1 MQNIFVDIS
10 VMIIVA
16 AIGAFLAKAIK
27 QPLIPAYIV
36 GGVILGPVLGL
47 ITNNNSIE
55 TLSVI
60 GIAFLLFIVGLE
72 MDFKKLKNV
81 ALVCTAGGL
90 MQMAALFGLGF
101 LIAFLFGFRSFDS
114 LYLGLIIAFS
124 STMVVIKLLAD
135 KGEIETLHGR
145 IIIGILLMEDVVAI
159 FALSSIQNL
168 GHFTFYDIAIST
180 LKGIIVLIAAW
191 VASKYILPYLFKF
204 AARSQELL
212 FLGALATCFF
222 FSLMFSY
229 LGFSIVIGAFS
240 AGIAL
245 ANTNYSIEIA
255 GKIKSLKDFFSTIFF
270 VSLGLQIVPGA
281 IKPMLP
287 ILAALIAVIII
298 VKPLLTITICSIFGY
313 KKRPSF
319 ITAISLAQTSEF
331 SLIIAMQGVLLG
343 HISNAFFSMTV
354 VLATA
359 TMLFTSYF
367 IKFDNFLYEKIG
379 PFFNFYSVFVRR
391 EETDYAADHNDV
403 ALFGYNRIGYSV
415 LKKLK
420 AIGYR
425 PIIVDYNPDIIKR
438 LKNQRI
444 SCIYGDVG
452 DSETLAKLG
461 FHSMNLVISTVPDKL
476 DNLLIIKK
484 VRDVNNKAAIF
495 ATATNVDDALD
506 LYDAGADYVIL
517 PHFLGGEHV
526 SLLIEKFSTNISS
539 IMQIKIRH
547 IEELKER
554 KMLGHEHPEHMPHP
568 K

>member
-1 MQNIFVDIS
+1 MQNIFIDIGAI
-10 VMIIVA
+10 IIVA
-16 AIGAFLAKAIK
+16 AVGAFLARLIK
-27 QPLIPAYIV
+27 QPLIPAYVIGGIV
-36 GGVILGPVLGL
+36 LGPVLGL
-47 ITNNNSIE
+47 IVNNESIA
-55 TLSVI
+55 TLSEI

-90 MQMAALFGLGF
+90 IQMAALFGLGF
-101 LIAFLFGFRSFDS
+101 LIAFLFGFKSFDP

-145 IIIGILLMEDVVAI
+145 IIIGILLMEDIVAI
-159 FALSSIQNL
+159 FALSIIQNL
-168 GHFTFYDIAIST
+168 GHFGVYDIAVST
-180 LKGIIVLIAAW
+180 LKGLAVFAISWA
-191 VASKYILPYLFKF
+191 ASKYALPYLFKF
-204 AARSQELL
+204 AAKTQEIL
-212 FLGALATCFF
+212 FLGALATSFA
-222 FSLMFSY
+222 FSILFSY
-229 LGFSIVIGAFS
+229 LGFSIAIGAFT

-270 VSLGLQIVPGA
+270 VSLGLQILPGT
-281 IKPMLP
+281 IMPMLP
-287 ILAALIAVIII
+287 LLIALILAIVI
-298 VKPLLTITICSIFGY
+298 VKPILTITICSIFGY

-319 ITAISLAQTSEF
+319 IAAISLAQTSEF

-343 HISNAFFSMTV
+343 HISNALFSMAV

-379 PFFNFYSVFVRR
+379 HLLNFYSVFVRY
-391 EETDYAADHNDV
+391 EEEPN
-403 ALFGYNRIGYSV
+403 I
-415 LKKLK
+415 LKMFSGWKEAK
-420 AIGYR
+420 WKPFVKQPG
-425 PIIVDYNPDIIKR
+425 P
-438 LKNQRI
+438 
-444 SCIYGDVG
+444 
-452 DSETLAKLG
+452 LAPAKP
-461 FHSMNLVISTVPDKL
+461 SISTVPDKF
-476 DNLLIIKK
+476 DNLLII
-484 VRDVNNKAAIF
+484 RKARESNEKAIIF
-495 ATATNVDDALD
+495 VTANNVDDALE

-526 SLLIEKFSTNISS
+526 SLLIEKFSADLRS
-539 IMQIKIRH
+539 IFEIKMRH

-554 KMLGHEHPEHMPHP
+554 KKLGHEHPEHA

>member
-1 MQNIFVDIS
+1 MENIFLDIG
-10 VMIIVA
+10 VIIIVA
-16 AIGAFLAKAIK
+16 AVGAFLARLIK
-27 QPLIPAYIV
+27 QPLIPAYVI
-36 GGVILGPVLGL
+36 GGILLGPVLGL
-47 ITNNNSIE
+47 IVNNESIA
-55 TLSVI
+55 TLSEI

-72 MDFKKLKNV
+72 MDFRKLKNV

-90 MQMAALFGLGF
+90 IQMAALFGLGF
-101 LIAFLFGFRSFDS
+101 LIAFLFGFKSFDP

-159 FALSSIQNL
+159 FALSLIQNL
-168 GHFTFYDIAIST
+168 GNFGLYDITIST
-180 LKGIIVLIAAW
+180 LKGIAVFVISWI
-191 VASKYILPYLFKF
+191 ASKYILPYLFKF
-204 AARSQELL
+204 AAKTQEIL
-212 FLGALATCFF
+212 FLGALATSFA
-222 FSLMFSY
+222 FSILFSY
-229 LGFSIVIGAFS
+229 LGFSIVIGAFT

-270 VSLGLQIVPGA
+270 VSLGLQILPGT
-281 IKPMLP
+281 IMPMLP
-287 ILAALIAVIII
+287 LLIALILAIII
-298 VKPLLTITICSIFGY
+298 IKPLLTITICSIFGY

-319 ITAISLAQTSEF
+319 IAAISLAQTSEF
-331 SLIIAMQGVLLG
+331 SLIIVMQGVLLG
-343 HISNAFFSMTV
+343 HISNAFFSMAV

-379 PFFNFYSVFVRR
+379 HLLNFYSVFVRY
-391 EETDYAADHNDV
+391 EEEPDNMTEHNDV
-403 ALFGYNRIGYSV
+403 ALLGYDRIGYSI

-420 AIGYR
+420 LMGYR

-438 LKNQRI
+438 LKSQKF
-444 SCIYGDVG
+444 SCMYGDVG

-461 FHSMNLVISTVPDKL
+461 FSHMNMIISTVPDKF
-476 DNLLIIKK
+476 DNLLIIKNA
-484 VRDVNNKAAIF
+484 RESNEKAIMF
-495 ATATNVDDALD
+495 VTANNVDDALE

-526 SLLIEKFSTNISS
+526 SLLIEKFSADLRS
-539 IMQIKIRH
+539 ILEIKMRH

-554 KMLGHEHPEHMPHP
+554 KKLGHEHPEHA